1 VRHPNDRLDSER
13 LTLRRFT
20 LADRETLAR
29 MHADLDVMRYA
40 GGTLDAAA
48 SEAMLRGRILDY
60 YEQHPGLGV
69 WATIERDTGT
79 LVGMH
84 LLNHVRGE
92 PDIQVGYLLFK
103 EHWGR
108 GYATEMA
115 RRVLRYGFAE
125 LGVRQIVGITDQPNV
140 ASQQVLLKIGLE
152 RRGER
157 SLAQYSAEPLAW
169 FQRDAEDWLAE
180 HPA

>member
-1 VRHPNDRLDSER
+1 MQHPNDRLVSER
-13 LTLRRFT
+13 LSLRRFT
-20 LADRETLAR
+20 LADREALAR
-29 MHADLDVMRYA
+29 MHADVDVMRYA

-48 SEAMLRGRILDY
+48 SEAMLRGRILEY
-60 YEQHPGLGV
+60 YEKFPGLGV
-69 WATIERDTGT
+69 WATIERASGA

-92 PDIQVGYLLFK
+92 SDIQVGYVLFK
-103 EHWGR
+103 EFWGR

-115 RRVLRYGFAE
+115 RRIMRYGFAE
-125 LGVRQIVGITDQPNV
+125 RRLPQIVAITDLPNV

-157 SLAQYSAEPLAW
+157 LLPQYSPEPLAW
-169 FQRDAEDWLAE
+169 FQRDREDWLME